1 MTKLLTLSN
10 GVLLNRNNVEGS
22 LKEVVINANSSYNT
36 GMTNFLCI
44 LQSSTTAIYIAS
56 VNNKNRTILIENICG
71 SSDSWK
77 PTFSDENGKI
87 VINNTATWT
96 RKFYL
101 LDTN

>member
-1 MTKLLTLSN
+1 MVILNLSN

-22 LKEVVINANSSYNT
+22 LKKVVINANSSYNT

-44 LQSSTTAIYIAS
+44 LQSSSNAIYIAS
-56 VNNKNRTILIENICG
+56 VINKNGTILIEAISG

-77 PTFSDENGKI
+77 PTFSNENGKI
-87 VINNTATWT
+87 VIYNTATWN
-96 RKFYL
+96 RNFYL